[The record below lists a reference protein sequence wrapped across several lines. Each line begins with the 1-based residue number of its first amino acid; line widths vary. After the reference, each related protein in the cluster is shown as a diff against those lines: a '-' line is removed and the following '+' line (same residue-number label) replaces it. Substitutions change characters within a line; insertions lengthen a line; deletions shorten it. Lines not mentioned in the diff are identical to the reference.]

1 MIPQTGPPLRR
12 VAVMGMAGAGKST
25 LAVELGR
32 ALDAPVFHLDSIY
45 WKPGWV
51 PADWEEF
58 REQHRELLALER
70 WVLDGNY
77 SSGGLTERLERADA
91 VVVVKVS
98 RWTALW
104 RVVRRSFRHRGTTRP
119 DLGDGKPE
127 RLSLAFLRWVWDWE
141 RNNPGFVE
149 SLHEQARDKPVF
161 VVRNHEDAAR
171 LVEGAR
177 RRTVMNASRITP
189 G

>member
-1 MIPQTGPPLRR
+1 
-12 VAVMGMAGAGKST
+12 
-25 LAVELGR
+25 
-32 ALDAPVFHLDSIY
+32 
-45 WKPGWV
+45 
-51 PADWEEF
+51 
-58 REQHRELLALER
+58 
-70 WVLDGNY
+70 
-77 SSGGLTERLERADA
+77 

-127 RLSLAFLRWVWDWE
+127 RLSLAFFRWVWRWE

-149 SLHEQARDKPVF
+149 NLHEQARDKPVF

-177 RRTVMNASRITP
+177 RRTVMNASRIRP